1 MKDEQ
6 RPRAGQP
13 ADVRPDYRRLPE
25 PVDLDDTIAT
35 HETDPPPDPAG
46 GRDPE
51 RDFMLRYGA
60 L

>member
-6 RPRAGQP
+6 RPPGQQP
-13 ADVRPDYRRLPE
+13 DDVRPDYRHLPE
-25 PVDLDDTIAT
+25 PVDPDDTIAT
-35 HETDPPPDPAG
+35 HETDPPPDPEG
-46 GRDPE
+46 GRDSE

>member
-6 RPRAGQP
+6 RPPAQP
-13 ADVRPDYRRLPE
+13 PAAVRPDYRHLPE
-25 PVDLDDTIAT
+25 PVHLDETIAT
-35 HETDPPPDPAG
+35 HETDPAPDPDG

>member
-6 RPRAGQP
+6 RPPAEQP
-13 ADVRPDYRRLPE
+13 AEERPDFRHLPQ
-25 PVDLDDTIAT
+25 PVALDDTIAT
-35 HETDPPPDPAG
+35 HETDPPPDPEG

>member
-6 RPRAGQP
+6 RPAVEQP
-13 ADVRPDYRRLPE
+13 AEARRDYRRLPE
-25 PVDLDDTIAT
+25 PVDLDETIAT
-35 HETDPPPDPAG
+35 HETDPPPDPEG

>member
-1 MKDEQ
+1 MSTEE
-6 RPRAGQP
+6 RRREVES
-13 ADVRPDYRRLPE
+13 ADPRPDYRRLPE

-35 HETDPPPDPAG
+35 HETDPPPDPEG